1 MQCPSCEFQNMPGS
15 GRCARCGASLA
26 LASATIDV
34 IPPRAGKL
42 QRNLPQ
48 FWGFRRGWAN
58 FVQAASQ
65 PFAATFSRFDDIRF
79 DPGTVFRLIVPGW
92 AQVYRGKRERGFL
105 FLAAYL
111 ITLLP
116 SLLFTGTMLGST
128 LLGLAFGIHVMS
140 AVDAMVGRFND
151 FAGRVSFSLFAA
163 MALFGLVYLPIG
175 YATTRV
181 ATPIQITQLVPGFE
195 RGDVLWYDRSAE
207 IKPGDLVYYEVPR
220 TTVNGRLTNGQA
232 ANFVF
237 QNGWI
242 NRVVAVEGQSV
253 VWRDGRLLVDGEL
266 FSGSNSMLAPEGFAQ
281 ELVVPTGK
289 VLIPPGTLIRDDMQI
304 AGEIWLQLSVV
315 SRSDVM
321 GRLFFRSSPLRR
333 ISFID

>member
-26 LASATIDV
+26 LASAAIDV

-48 FWGFRRGWAN
+48 FWGFRRAWAN
-58 FVQAASQ
+58 FIQAASQ
-65 PFAATFSRFDDIRF
+65 PFAATFSRFDDVRF

-92 AQVYRGKRERGFL
+92 AQVYRGKRERGLL

-111 ITLLP
+111 ITVLP
-116 SLLFTGTMLGST
+116 ALLFTGTMLGSS

-175 YATTRV
+175 YVTTRV

-207 IKPGDLVYYEVPR
+207 IKAGDLVYYEVPR
-220 TTVNGRLTNGQA
+220 TTVSDRLASGQV
-232 ANFVF
+232 ANFIF

-253 VWRDGRLLVDGEL
+253 LWRDGKLLVDGEPAL
-266 FSGSNSMLAPEGFAQ
+266 GSNSTLAPDGFTQ
-281 ELVVPTGK
+281 EFVVPAGN
-289 VLIPPGTLIRDDMQI
+289 VLIPPGTLIQADVQLPADT
-304 AGEIWLQLSVV
+304 WLRLGVV
-315 SRSDVM
+315 PRSDVM

-333 ISFID
+333 ISFIE